1 MSRGKNIPKHFN
13 DQQSC
18 WVLSG
23 ISVTVHEWRF
33 ILPYFINIPSSSFCA
48 VNTHAYAHIYLSL
61 YELTYHSYRSKY
73 NFVSIKKHLQ
83 TLQISPIFVISLA
96 KQEETQVFFCIV
108 SISRTHV
115 HLQRKSILVHIQKKD
130 REKNLIILGLFRKHQ
145 LCSSFKYD
153 SIYSFM
159 LQNYIFARWH

>member
-61 YELTYHSYRSKY
+61 YELTYRSYRSKY

-130 REKNLIILGLFRKHQ
+130 REKKSHNFGIVQEASTLQFFQIWLNLQ
-145 LCSSFKYD
+145 LYVAKLYLC
-153 SIYSFM
+153 
-159 LQNYIFARWH
+159 